1 MSRGQS
7 APNVLCPPEPSE
19 AGRRPIDVNRKRWAA
34 VAAVA
39 AVLVLLLCVAV
50 AVNRSGT
57 ARPSSPPDRQA
68 FGFDAAYADPDPLVL
83 VVRYGDSSSCPSK
96 GVGRSVLQESDR
108 VVVTLTRTPRDT
120 NQICT
125 SNYAANWSGSTSPH
139 HWAAAQSSTAHARSR
154 CPSRRATRPSAE
166 SAFIQQYR
174 DTPVCGHA
182 VGKRWHPWLIHAL

>member
-34 VAAVA
+34 AAAVA

-57 ARPSSPPDRQA
+57 AGPSSPPARQA
-68 FGFDAAYADPDPLVL
+68 FGFDAAYADRDPLVL

-96 GVGRSVLQESDR
+96 AVARSVLQESDR

-125 SNYAANWSGSTSPH
+125 SNYAAKLVRIHLSAPLGSRTVIDGSRQKPVPISPGN
-139 HWAAAQSSTAHARSR
+139 
-154 CPSRRATRPSAE
+154 PP
-166 SAFIQQYR
+166 F
-174 DTPVCGHA
+174 G
-182 VGKRWHPWLIHAL
+182 